1 MKKIL
6 IACGALK
13 AVVLPDFGGMVAE
26 LSIGEANVL
35 RMDYGLLGL
44 GNVLA
49 GGIPVLFP
57 FASRCENDEAEFL
70 GKRYQMP
77 LHGFAKD
84 QPFEVTRT
92 WPQGCEL
99 RLEDNAAT
107 RRLYPFAFALTLAYE
122 LRETALHTTMRVENR
137 GEVPLPFAAG
147 FHPYFLT
154 PCREQARCE
163 MQMRA
168 YWDYAHPEADGAPAQ
183 RELQGELRLSDE
195 YDAVFF
201 GGRPGA
207 QQSRHAAALVVLDEL
222 TGEFLLHALA
232 LFAAGQQQKAF
243 HLHQMRR
250 HFNEGAGCLG
260 IGVSLLHGAG
270 VLVDQLQDGD
280 IVQVHLML
288 GHQSQQ

>member
-70 GKRYQMP
+70 GKRYTMP
-77 LHGFAKD
+77 MHGFAKD

-207 QQSRHAAALVVLDEL
+207 QITCPPMGYRARLVCGDDFPVMTVCTTQKGASCLEPWQARPGAVRRPEECRMLAGGETGQYAYVIEL
-222 TGEFLLHALA
+222 ERA
-232 LFAAGQQQKAF
+232 
-243 HLHQMRR
+243 
-250 HFNEGAGCLG
+250 
-260 IGVSLLHGAG
+260 
-270 VLVDQLQDGD
+270 
-280 IVQVHLML
+280 
-288 GHQSQQ
+288 